1 MKRFLFVV
9 LAWAAF
15 QPVVALAADPD
26 PEANYQNLLAAA
38 KSGTGP
44 VDWQALRFA
53 YADRPNYV
61 PDADGDDRR
70 AMFIA
75 ANAHDWAT
83 VLAKANKVLDE
94 NYTDGMAHHS
104 AAAADFSL
112 GHRDEGAKEAAMA
125 EGIFQSI
132 RTGDGLSFEHAFT
145 VISVAEEYDLLAT
158 MGVDLDQQALSN
170 NDGHVYDVMTV
181 HDDSGKTVVYYFN
194 IDREWAAETKMFAP
208 H

>member
-1 MKRFLFVV
+1 MKRLLFAL
-9 LAWAAF
+9 LACAAF
-15 QPVVALAADPD
+15 QPALAFAADPD
-26 PEANYQNLLAAA
+26 PEAAYQALLAAA

-44 VDWQALRFA
+44 IDWQALRFA
-53 YADRPNYV
+53 YADRPSYA
-61 PDADGDDRR
+61 PDDDTDDRR
-70 AMFIA
+70 AMFVA
-75 ANAHDWAT
+75 VNAHDWAT
-83 VLAKANKVLDE
+83 VLAKANKVLDK

-104 AAAADFSL
+104 AGAADVAL
-112 GHRDEGAKEAAMA
+112 GHPDDGMKERAMA

-170 NDGHVYDVMTV
+170 SDGHVYDVMTV